1 MKKGETH
8 SSTAEEGIVTEG
20 IKEIVEI
27 FHIERI
33 STEILFLILFKEDK
47 RICLKRIYRQGI
59 LHTGFCCMLFP
70 WCAGSRQDAPTQKEK
85 TQNLTDVTHLIRYK
99 NRAKVQF

>member
-1 MKKGETH
+1 MH
-8 SSTAEEGIVTEG
+8 SSAAEEGIVTEG
-20 IKEIVEI
+20 VKEIVEI

-33 STEILFLILFKEDK
+33 STEILFLILFKEEK
-47 RICLKRIYRQGI
+47 RISLDRINRQGI

-70 WCAGSRQDAPTQKEK
+70 WCAGNRQHAPTQKEK